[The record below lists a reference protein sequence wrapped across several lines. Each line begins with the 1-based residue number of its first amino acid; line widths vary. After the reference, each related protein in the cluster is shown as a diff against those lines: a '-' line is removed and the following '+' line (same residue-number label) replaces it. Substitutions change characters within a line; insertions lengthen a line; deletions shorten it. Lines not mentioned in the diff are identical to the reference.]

1 MRAFEGMRRHVSAA
15 KATRAATLSAARAE
29 TARGVIL
36 TRALARLMRR
46 RESGCFTRWRGAA
59 ARGALN
65 RRRLVRA
72 IERLGLSKA
81 AAVFGAW
88 RTLWR
93 RNALQRAAVAERMT
107 RVRVKVG
114 GAALR
119 QGLTL
124 VHYSA
129 QRKRFSW
136 GKGCLGGV

>member
-1 MRAFEGMRRHVSAA
+1 VCAA
-15 KATRAATLSAARAE
+15 KATQAETLTAFRAE
-29 TARGVIL
+29 TARSVIVG
-36 TRALARLMRR
+36 RALARYMRR
-46 RESGCFTRWRGAA
+46 RESGCFTQWRGAA
-59 ARGALN
+59 ARCGLN

-72 IERLGLSKA
+72 IEKLSLSKVA
-81 AAVFGAW
+81 AKFGAW

-124 VHYSA
+124 VHDS
-129 QRKRFSW
+129 S
-136 GKGCLGGV
+136 